1 MVCAL
6 LLGSFLHAKPLFNEH
21 KTTLLE
27 ATETSGTITDSPD
40 FVVGSS
46 GVILHKFDA
55 KTSIIVSRFD
65 VVNKN
70 AGKATLRFEKFEML
84 SQGAFPDAG
93 VKPAVGDEVIV
104 IVMAGDARID
114 NKKYKSFFH
123 KKAKMLHGEEVES
136 LTGHPIGGVCP
147 FGLKEG
153 IKVYLDESLERFDHV
168 YPACGSPNSAIKL
181 TIPELEKY
189 AHQES
194 WIDVTDII

>member
-1 MVCAL
+1 M
-6 LLGSFLHAKPLFNEH
+6 SFH
-21 KTTLLE
+21 
-27 ATETSGTITDSPD
+27 
-40 FVVGSS
+40 
-46 GVILHKFDA
+46 
-55 KTSIIVSRFD
+55 
-65 VVNKN
+65 
-70 AGKATLRFEKFEML
+70 
-84 SQGAFPDAG
+84 
-93 VKPAVGDEVIV
+93 VGDEVIV

-153 IKVYLDESLERFDHV
+153 VKVYLDESLERFDHV

>member
-1 MVCAL
+1 MSLNSVKNYFKQYNMDTAQAIGC
-6 LLGSFLHAKPLFNEH
+6 KEQ
-21 KTTLLE
+21 E
-27 ATETSGTITDSPD
+27 I
-40 FVVGSS
+40 
-46 GVILHKFDA
+46 A
-55 KTSIIVSRFD
+55 KTMSFH
-65 VVNKN
+65 
-70 AGKATLRFEKFEML
+70 
-84 SQGAFPDAG
+84 
-93 VKPAVGDEVIV
+93 VGDEVIV

-123 KKAKMLHGEEVES
+123 KKAKMLHGDEVES
-136 LTGHPIGGVCP
+136 LTGHPVGGVCP

>member
-1 MVCAL
+1 MSLSSVKNYFKQYNMDTHIVEFPV
-6 LLGSFLHAKPLFNEH
+6 SS
-21 KTTLLE
+21 
-27 ATETSGTITDSPD
+27 ATVELAAQAIGCKEQEI
-40 FVVGSS
+40 
-46 GVILHKFDA
+46 A
-55 KTSIIVSRFD
+55 KTMSFH
-65 VVNKN
+65 
-70 AGKATLRFEKFEML
+70 
-84 SQGAFPDAG
+84 
-93 VKPAVGDEVIV
+93 VGDEVIV

-123 KKAKMLHGEEVES
+123 KKAKMLHGDEVES
-136 LTGHPIGGVCP
+136 LTGHPVGGVCP

-153 IKVYLDESLERFDHV
+153 IKV

>member
-1 MVCAL
+1 MRLWNLQRQAI
-6 LLGSFLHAKPLFNEH
+6 GQKEQ
-21 KTTLLE
+21 E
-27 ATETSGTITDSPD
+27 I
-40 FVVGSS
+40 
-46 GVILHKFDA
+46 A
-55 KTSIIVSRFD
+55 KTMSFH
-65 VVNKN
+65 
-70 AGKATLRFEKFEML
+70 
-84 SQGAFPDAG
+84 
-93 VKPAVGDEVIV
+93 VGDEVIV

-123 KKAKMLHGEEVES
+123 KKAKMLHGDEVES
-136 LTGHPIGGVCP
+136 LTGHPVGGVCP

-168 YPACGSPNSAIKL
+168 YPACGDPNSAIKL

>member
-1 MVCAL
+1 ML
-6 LLGSFLHAKPLFNEH
+6 IG
-21 KTTLLE
+21 
-27 ATETSGTITDSPD
+27 
-40 FVVGSS
+40 
-46 GVILHKFDA
+46 GVILSLSSVRNYFKQYNMDTHIVEFPVSSATVELAAQAIGCKEQEIA
-55 KTSIIVSRFD
+55 KTMSFH
-65 VVNKN
+65 
-70 AGKATLRFEKFEML
+70 
-84 SQGAFPDAG
+84 
-93 VKPAVGDEVIV
+93 VGDEVIV